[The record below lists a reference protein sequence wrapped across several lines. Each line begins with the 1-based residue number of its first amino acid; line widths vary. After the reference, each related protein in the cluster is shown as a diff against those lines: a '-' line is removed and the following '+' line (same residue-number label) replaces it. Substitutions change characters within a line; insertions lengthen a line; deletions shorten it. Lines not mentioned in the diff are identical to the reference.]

1 MRVAVIGA
9 TGTIGRPLV
18 EALALTHD
26 VVGVARRPPP
36 SDDHVRWIAA
46 DATDA
51 VAICS
56 ALEGIDVVYHLV
68 HSLGSADFEEQDR
81 AAATAVAESAATVGA
96 TQVVYL
102 GGLGEGASEL
112 SSHLRSR
119 AETAE
124 ILAGGIVPVTTLRAA
139 MIVGPGSV
147 AFETILAL
155 VERLP
160 VMVCPRWVSVE
171 TQPVALADVLA
182 ALVGVCGEPAAYGE
196 TFDLGGP
203 EVMTYRTMMER
214 TARLRG
220 KHPIL
225 IEVPFL
231 TPRLSSLWLHL
242 VTPANVSV
250 ARPLVEGLRIPTVAH
265 DDRIWELIKIRRTT
279 FDESVEAALRERGA

>member
-18 EALALTHD
+18 DALSGTHD

-36 SDDHVRWIAA
+36 RDDQVDWVAA
-46 DATDA
+46 DATNA
-51 VAICS
+51 SSIRS
-56 ALEGIDVVYHLV
+56 ALEGVEVVYHLV
-68 HSLGSADFEEQDR
+68 HSLGSAEFEELDR
-81 AAATAVAESAATVGA
+81 AAAKAVAEGAAATGA
-96 TQVVYL
+96 TQIVYL
-102 GGLGEGASEL
+102 GGLGVGAARL
-112 SSHLRSR
+112 SPHLRSR
-119 AETAE
+119 AETGE
-124 ILAGGIVPVTTLRAA
+124 ILVAGSVPVTTLRAA
-139 MIVGPGSV
+139 VIVGPGSV

-160 VMVCPRWVSVE
+160 VMVCPRWVAVE
-171 TQPVALADVLA
+171 TQPVALADVLQ
-182 ALVGVCGEPAAYGE
+182 ALVGVCGEPAAYGQ

-214 TARLRG
+214 AARLCG

-242 VTPANVSV
+242 VTPAKVSV

-265 DDRIWELIKIRRTT
+265 DERIWGLLEVHRTT
-279 FDESVEAALRERGA
+279 FDESVQAALLDRGT